1 VKAFF
6 KSNKGSRPRKFE
18 FIFLLMVFA
27 SGCSFGSKTA
37 YQVNQYTLEYPS
49 PVLKEIAQIKELIGV
64 ERFSVTQA
72 FDTSAIVYR
81 DGPNLR
87 NIDPY
92 NRWRTKPGDMVTDFL
107 VRDLR
112 HSGLFRAVFSYNANE
127 ETRYRLEGQVNEFL
141 ESTDKDGLKAVLG
154 LNITFLDLSKKE
166 TTEKVVFQRDYRYTE
181 PLEIETYGGL
191 AQAMSK
197 AMEKFSRQMMMD
209 LYQAIGA
216 SKK

>member
-1 VKAFF
+1 M
-6 KSNKGSRPRKFE
+6 
-18 FIFLLMVFA
+18 ILI
-27 SGCSFGSKTA
+27 SGCSFGAKTA

-49 PVLKEIAQIKELIGV
+49 PVLKETAQIKELIKV
-64 ERFSVTQA
+64 ERVSVAHA

-107 VRDLR
+107 IRDLR
-112 HSGLFRAVFSYNANE
+112 HSGLFRAVFSYDGNE
-127 ETRYRLEGQVNEFL
+127 ETRYLLEGHVNEFL
-141 ESTDKDGLKAVLG
+141 ESREKDGLKAVLS
-154 LNITFLDLSKKE
+154 LNITFFNLSKKE

-181 PLEIETYGGL
+181 PLERETYGGL

-209 LYQAIGA
+209 LYQAI
-216 SKK
+216 SKL

>member
-1 VKAFF
+1 
-6 KSNKGSRPRKFE
+6 
-18 FIFLLMVFA
+18 
-27 SGCSFGSKTA
+27 
-37 YQVNQYTLEYPS
+37 VNQYTLEYVS
-49 PVLKEIAQIKELIGV
+49 PILREIVQINELIKV
-64 ERFSVTQA
+64 EKFSVAQA
-72 FDTSAIVYR
+72 LDTSAIVYR

-107 VRDLR
+107 IRDLR
-112 HSGLFRAVFSYNANE
+112 HSGLFRAVFSYNGNE

-141 ESTDKDGLKAVLG
+141 ESTDKDGLKAVLS
-154 LNITFLDLSKKE
+154 LNITFFDLSKKE
-166 TTEKVVFQRDYRYTE
+166 TTETVVFQRDYRYTE
-181 PLEIETYGGL
+181 PLEAETYGGL